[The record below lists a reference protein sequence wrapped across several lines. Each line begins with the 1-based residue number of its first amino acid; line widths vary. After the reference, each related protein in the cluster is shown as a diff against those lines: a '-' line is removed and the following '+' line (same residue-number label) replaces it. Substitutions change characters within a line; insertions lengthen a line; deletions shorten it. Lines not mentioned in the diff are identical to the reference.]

1 MNRLP
6 GTFLLLL
13 ALWVQILAP
22 VATLWAVTGVAGD
35 PLAGLT
41 LCGHSLSDAVGD
53 ASDEDRQPA
62 SPLLCGLC
70 CAAIAVLDTPPPDAS
85 SVALAWAVLV
95 FMAPP
100 GGPIRTVTQALT
112 RVRDPPIPV

>member
-22 VATLWAVTGVAGD
+22 VAALWAVTGAAD

-41 LCGHSLSDAVGD
+41 LCGHSLSDANGD
-53 ASDEDRQPA
+53 ASDEDRQSA
-62 SPLLCGLC
+62 SPSLCGLC
-70 CAAIAVLDTPPPDAS
+70 CAAIAVLDKPPPDAS

-100 GGPIRTVTQALT
+100 GGPIRTVAQALT

>member
-6 GTFLLLL
+6 GSFLLLL

-22 VATLWAVTGVAGD
+22 VATLWAVAGAAAD

-41 LCGHSLSDAVGD
+41 LCGHNLADTADD
-53 ASDEDRQPA
+53 ASGEDRQPA
-62 SPLLCGLC
+62 LPSLCGLC
-70 CAAIAVLDTPPPDAS
+70 CAAIAILDTPPPDTA
-85 SVALAWAVLV
+85 SVALAWTVLV

-100 GGPIRTVTQALT
+100 GGPVRTVTRTHT